1 MKIDELI
8 KDGSWSVAKATVD
21 ELGSFNNLLTQVTK
35 TLERLGPPSKEGGA
49 TCYFIM
55 RSLLSSH
62 QMRAKFLYA
71 MFTIY
76 PEESDGR
83 GFTFKNLYAK
93 FKPAEMSVISAAI
106 FCYYLAKKVT
116 PPEYFPELEKYI
128 QEYSEVGMLS
138 GHVLPKLGLEK
149 GLLVGLLRPLA
160 FVAFSKKDP
169 QGYGKYRAA
178 LKKAKVL
185 SDINLEAEIFKC
197 QHPQLISL
205 IAQKLGFSR
214 RLSQDLYLA
223 FASNISSSAGDPA
236 LMRNL
241 IILIDNLMTGEGLPP
256 ESAVNYGLLEAS
268 RTELLEELKPA
279 IRVNDIGSLHAW
291 MSKGEKD
298 VTTANSPDLFEE
310 VPEESFDDNFDF
322 QSIPASVRQ
331 EFTFEDFTSFRTAIK
346 EIIGDEEES

>member
-1 MKIDELI
+1 MKIDALI
-8 KDGSWSVAKATVD
+8 EDVSWSVAKSTVG

-35 TLERLGPPSKEGGA
+35 TLERLGPASQAGGA

-83 GFTFKNLYAK
+83 GFTFKSLYSK
-93 FKPAEMSVISAAI
+93 FKPAEMSVISAGI
-106 FCYYLAKKVT
+106 FCYHLAKKVA
-116 PPEYFPELEKYI
+116 PPEHLPDLEKYI

-138 GHVLPKLGLEK
+138 GHVLPKIGLEK
-149 GLLVGLLRPLA
+149 GLLLGVLRPLA
-160 FVAFSKKDP
+160 FLAFSKKDP
-169 QGYGKYRAA
+169 QGFSKYRAA

-185 SDINLEAEIFKC
+185 SDLKLEAEIFKC

-205 IAQKLGFSR
+205 LAQKLGFSR

-223 FASNISSSAGDPA
+223 FASNITSLTGDPA

-241 IILIDNLMTGEGLPP
+241 IVIIDNLMSGEGLPP
-256 ESAVNYGLLEAS
+256 ESIINYELLEAS
-268 RTELLEELKPA
+268 RSELLEELKPA
-279 IRVNDIGSLHAW
+279 IRVNDSGSLHAW

-298 VTTANSPDLFEE
+298 VTAANSPDLFEQ
-310 VPEESFDDNFDF
+310 VPGESSDESFDF

-331 EFTFEDFTSFRTAIK
+331 DFTFEDFASFRTAIK
-346 EIIGDEEES
+346 DILGDEEA